1 MMEEKYEVLARVT
14 KRDRTSLV
22 SIICWHDGVGC
33 IIDKED
39 IINHEYSN
47 GTVGTN
53 GKLYVKNRCQTLG
66 RPILDRYVGEVD
78 LSLPKNELVS
88 LLRSLQD

>member
-1 MMEEKYEVLARVT
+1 MEKYEVLARVT

-22 SIICWHDGVGC
+22 SIVCWHDGVGC
-33 IIDKED
+33 IVNKDD
-39 IINHEYSN
+39 IATHEYSN
-47 GTVGTN
+47 GTIGAN
-53 GKLYVKNRCQTLG
+53 GKLYVKNRYQTLG
-66 RPILDRYVGEVD
+66 RPILEKYVGDVD